1 MVHAV
6 YIFGTGSIEKYE
18 LDFFLSFCG
27 LQIGL
32 TPAETSYST
41 HTSPT
46 IAPTLTL
53 KSLSQP
59 TKTLSTFSNC
69 GPAQTVCYEYVPHSF
84 FFNATVL
91 EKVNAYKST
100 EKKKQ
105 TLTLRKYMHIPCTT
119 GSSLWLE
126 LPFKEQ
132 CLKKTLLLAI

>member
-100 EKKKQ
+100 EKKKKHLHWGN
-105 TLTLRKYMHIPCTT
+105 TCIFPAPLVLAY
-119 GSSLWLE
+119 GSSSLLRSSV
-126 LPFKEQ
+126 
-132 CLKKTLLLAI
+132 LKKHYF